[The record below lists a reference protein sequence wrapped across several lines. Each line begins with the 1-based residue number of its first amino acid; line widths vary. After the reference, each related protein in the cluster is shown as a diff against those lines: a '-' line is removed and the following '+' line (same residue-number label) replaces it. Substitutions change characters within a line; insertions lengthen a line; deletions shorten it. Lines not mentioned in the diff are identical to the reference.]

1 MKSLDMKVNNNLSRS
16 NGFILLQFVLIYSLL
31 FEQNIHPDVSQKAHC
46 RIVDGFFKVRGNN
59 SNVRL
64 VHVLD
69 IPPHFA
75 VHFKLNRLQI
85 LVSLHFFL
93 LFTITELVPNHQQN
107 VDDHADEQH
116 YYEK

>member
-1 MKSLDMKVNNNLSRS
+1 MKSLDMKVNNILSRS
-16 NGFILLQFVLIYSLL
+16 NGFILLQSVLIYSLFL
-31 FEQNIHPDVSQKAHC
+31 EQNIHPDVSQKAHR
-46 RIVDGFFKVRGNN
+46 RIVDGFFKMRGNN

-107 VDDHADEQH
+107 VDDDADEQH